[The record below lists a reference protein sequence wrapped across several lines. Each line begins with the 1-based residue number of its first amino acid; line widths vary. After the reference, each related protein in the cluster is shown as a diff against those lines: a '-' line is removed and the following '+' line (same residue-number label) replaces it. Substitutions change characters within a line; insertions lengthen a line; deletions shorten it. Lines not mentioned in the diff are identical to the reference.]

1 MAIRMASIRS
11 EVIRPIDRLR
21 RLIVAGVLGFS
32 IVTTAVLAVFQTFE
46 TSRECKGSFSSGF
59 SLGFDVYRCALRV
72 RVLPDGPK
80 FDVPLPAGT
89 F

>member
-1 MAIRMASIRS
+1 MTHFPAAV
-11 EVIRPIDRLR
+11 ERPADHLR
-21 RLIVAGVLGFS
+21 RLIIKGLLGFA

-46 TSRECKGSFSSGF
+46 TSRECKGSFGSGF
-59 SLGFDVYRCALRV
+59 SSGFDVYRCALRV
-72 RVLPDGPK
+72 RILPDGPK